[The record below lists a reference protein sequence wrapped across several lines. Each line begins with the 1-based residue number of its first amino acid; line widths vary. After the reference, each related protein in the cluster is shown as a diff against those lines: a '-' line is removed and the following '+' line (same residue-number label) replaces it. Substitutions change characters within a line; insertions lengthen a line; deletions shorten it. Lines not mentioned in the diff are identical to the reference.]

1 MKFRLRSHYFVCVAF
16 LCFHELHPQRQHYSM
31 DILPDHDG
39 NIWQEVEQA
48 KEHIDRFIA
57 KTAQ

>member
-1 MKFRLRSHYFVCVAF
+1 
-16 LCFHELHPQRQHYSM
+16 M